1 MVHFRH
7 SCTFEKHHAL
17 SGEKDRSTPPRE
29 FSRQAPPRTYLG
41 ELSAMQPPIQ
51 ELHNFDPHLW
61 VYDKANSK
69 MLAEIA
75 LPSNAIGAPVTHGG
89 LQAVHRIPCGRR
101 PYR

>member
-1 MVHFRH
+1 
-7 SCTFEKHHAL
+7 
-17 SGEKDRSTPPRE
+17 
-29 FSRQAPPRTYLG
+29 
-41 ELSAMQPPIQ
+41 MQPPIQ

-89 LQAVHRIPCGRR
+89 
-101 PYR
+101 